1 MRNKNLNI
9 ITKTFIHLT
18 FTIFSRTFKGTTTK
32 IFLSRPSS
40 DTILLYD
47 NELIN
52 HRFEPFSISH
62 FFIRYKYISI
72 PTLRYFFNNLSTCTI
87 VSNHLTFSIYKNKIK
102 FCRNLV
108 VYIRLTTIL
117 IHTQSLLFYH
127 YGHHKNIVAGQHQSL
142 SQFVLHCY
150 ILTSF

>member
-9 ITKTFIHLT
+9 ITKTFKHLT
-18 FTIFSRTFKGTTTK
+18 FTIFSHTFKGTTIKFFYLYHLITE
-32 IFLSRPSS
+32 ISNYYFYPDQVL
-40 DTILLYD
+40 TLILLYD
-47 NELIN
+47 YELIN

-72 PTLRYFFNNLSTCTI
+72 PTLRYFFNNLSTCSI
-87 VSNHLTFSIYKNKIK
+87 VSNHLTFSVYKNKIK

-127 YGHHKNIVAGQHQSL
+127 YGHHKNIVAG
-142 SQFVLHCY
+142 
-150 ILTSF
+150 